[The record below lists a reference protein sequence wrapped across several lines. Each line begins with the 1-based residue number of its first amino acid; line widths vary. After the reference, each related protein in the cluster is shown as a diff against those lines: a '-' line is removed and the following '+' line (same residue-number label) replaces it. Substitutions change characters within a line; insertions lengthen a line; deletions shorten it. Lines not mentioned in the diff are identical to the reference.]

1 MARSR
6 CRSIAAVLSCDHV
19 NDDKIVYTAIY
30 DEPWRSVMRTR
41 KRFLGGCLALTT
53 LLHAAGA
60 CAQSPATGAISDGAV
75 KIGLI
80 LDMTGPYAELTGKGS
95 EAATQLAVEDFGGKV
110 LGAPVQVVVADHHD
124 NADQA
129 AAIARDW
136 FDKQHVDAIMDVA
149 GSSEALYVQRIA
161 DTRDKIVILNAPGAN
176 RLSQE
181 GCTATSVH
189 YTNDTYA
196 IAHTLGK
203 TIVANGGNSWFFVT
217 VDYSY
222 GYDLEDETA
231 AVVKASGGTVIGHAR
246 HPLGADDFSSYL
258 LQAQQ
263 SGAKV
268 VGLADGGADTTNAV
282 KKAAELKMIPGPQV
296 FAGLSM
302 RINQVHDLG
311 LATTQGMMLAESFY
325 WDQSDAARAW
335 SKRFYDR
342 VGAMPNA
349 LQAGTYSSTMHYLQA
364 VAKAGTDATEP
375 VMEAMRA
382 ATINDFFAQNGV
394 IRADGLMVH
403 DMYLYQV
410 KAPAESHGPWDYLK
424 RIATVPGSEA
434 FEPLADSRCPLVKH

>member
-1 MARSR
+1 MKTRS
-6 CRSIAAVLSCDHV
+6 H
-19 NDDKIVYTAIY
+19 
-30 DEPWRSVMRTR
+30 
-41 KRFLGGCLALTT
+41 FLGGCLALSAV
-53 LLHAAGA
+53 LCAAVAG
-60 CAQSPATGAISDGAV
+60 AQSPAPGAGAVSDGVV

-80 LDMTGPYAELTGKGS
+80 LDMNGPYAELTGKGS
-95 EAATQLAVEDFGGKV
+95 EAAVKMAVEDFGGKV
-110 LGAPVQVVVADHHD
+110 MGAPIQVVVADHHD
-124 NADQA
+124 SADQA

-136 FDKQHVDAIMDVA
+136 FDHQHVDAIMDVA

-161 DTRDKIVILNAPGAN
+161 DTRGKIVILNAPGAN
-176 RLSQE
+176 RLTQE

-196 IAHTLGK
+196 IANTLGK
-203 TIVANGGNSWFFVT
+203 TIVANGGTSWFFVT

-231 AVVKASGGTVIGHAR
+231 AVVKAAGGTVLGHAR
-246 HPLGADDFSSYL
+246 HPLGTSDFSSYL

-268 VGLADGGADTTNAV
+268 VGLADGGEDTTNAV
-282 KKAAELKMIPGPQV
+282 KKAAELKMIPGPQT

-311 LATTQGMMLAESFY
+311 LATTQGMMLSESFY

-335 SKRFYDR
+335 SKRFFDR

-349 LQAGTYSSTMHYLQA
+349 LQAGTYSSTLHYLQA
-364 VAKAGTDATEP
+364 VAKAGTDATDP
-375 VMEAMRA
+375 VMKAMRDA
-382 ATINDFFAQNGV
+382 PINDFFAHNGI

-403 DMYLYQV
+403 DMYLFRV
-410 KAPAESHGPWDYLK
+410 KKPDESHYPWDYLQLV
-424 RIATVPGSEA
+424 ATIPGDQA
-434 FEPLADSRCPLVKH
+434 FQPLKQSKCPLVLPPTE

>member
-1 MARSR
+1 
-6 CRSIAAVLSCDHV
+6 
-19 NDDKIVYTAIY
+19 
-30 DEPWRSVMRTR
+30 MRR
-41 KRFLGGCLALTT
+41 NHFLGACLALGA
-53 LLHAAGA
+53 LLCAAIA
-60 CAQSPATGAISDGAV
+60 AAQSPTSPAGAVSDGAV

-80 LDMTGPYAELTGKGS
+80 LDMSGPYSELTGKGS
-95 EAATQLAVEDFGGKV
+95 EAAVKMAVEDFGGKV
-110 LGAPVQVVVADHHD
+110 LGAPIQVVVADHHD
-124 NADQA
+124 SADTA

-136 FDKQHVDAIMDVA
+136 FGNQHVDAIMDVA
-149 GSSEALYVQRIA
+149 GSSEALIVQAIGG
-161 DTRDKIVILNAPGAN
+161 TRDKIVILNAPGAN

-203 TIVANGGNSWFFVT
+203 TIVANGGKSWFFIT

-231 AVVKASGGTVIGHAR
+231 AVVRAAGGTVLGHAR
-246 HPLGADDFSSYL
+246 HPLGASDFSSYL

-263 SGAKV
+263 SGADV
-268 VGLADGGADTTNAV
+268 IGLADGGADTTNAV
-282 KKAAELKMIPGPQV
+282 KKAAELKMIPGPQT

-311 LATTQGMMLAESFY
+311 LETTQGMMLSESFY

-335 SKRFYDR
+335 SKRFFDR

-364 VAKAGTDATEP
+364 VAKAGTDATGP
-375 VMEAMRA
+375 VMKAMRD
-382 ATINDFFAQNGV
+382 TPINDFFAHNGV
-394 IRADGLMVH
+394 IRGDGLMVH
-403 DMYLYQV
+403 DMYLFRA
-410 KAPAESHGPWDYLK
+410 KKPDESHYPWDYLQLV
-424 RIATVPGSEA
+424 ATIPGDQA
-434 FEPLADSRCPLVKH
+434 FEPLKQSKCPLVQPPTE